1 MTICT
6 IDVHARDVVAKLI
19 QQKVENAQAFT
30 WLCQLRHRWVGSS
43 HPRAGQGMRRGRG
56 GEELAYIVAN
66 VSTCLE
72 LCCHANPSH
81 RCRWEEEKTDCFANI
96 CDAEFKYSYEY
107 LGKTPPGGVEQQ
119 MFQRLS
125 SSYSLIKVFE
135 TTVAVW
141 NKDTYISR

>member
-30 WLCQLRHRWVGSS
+30 WLCRLRHRWVGSS
-43 HPRAGQGMRRGRG
+43 HPRVGQGMRRGRG

-72 LCCHANPSH
+72 LCCHANPSI
-81 RCRWEEEKTDCFANI
+81 A
-96 CDAEFKYSYEY
+96 AG
-107 LGKTPPGGVEQQ
+107 GKRRRRTALPTSV
-119 MFQRLS
+119 MLS
-125 SSYSLIKVFE
+125 SSTRTSTWGTQPGWLSPLSQ
-135 TTVAVW
+135 AGMSC
-141 NKDTYISR
+141 ISSCPFADSC